1 MNATAVGRPSSQQ
14 LTWVWLLLGV
24 LLLPFTAY
32 QSVVAPAAWIAPVFL
47 LRFERT
53 STRGRLALVLIFA
66 AYALAAIV
74 DQRGAPVSSVV
85 DLVIGLTVFPLT
97 RGIAYM
103 LPYVADRLI
112 GRRLGTWPRLF
123 VFPTAFV
130 AVDWAMSLL
139 RLTGTFGSP
148 AYSQMGELALLQ
160 IISVTGMWG
169 LTFLITWFAAVV
181 NAAWEHGFRAPQA
194 LRPLGVFM
202 ITLGLVLLYGT
213 LRLSGP
219 VAPSSTVEVATVTID
234 SSVLDAATSGLDF
247 ATFYSSTDAQR
258 AAVRPQFAST
268 VDQMM
273 SRTETALR
281 QGAKLV
287 GWQEDSGQVLAE
299 DAPATIAR
307 ASALADRYH
316 AYLQIELTIYD
327 RTAGLP
333 YLHNESILIDDTG
346 HVVAT
351 YEKSYPVFP
360 GEWLATFPGSG
371 VLPDVTSPYGL
382 ISTAICNDMGF
393 PGLEHQAGAS
403 GIDILFAPT
412 HSIFAGWS
420 ASDTAEATYRTIED
434 GFSLV
439 RPTGNGPS
447 LILDPEGR
455 VLANQDYFASD
466 NSHIQMAS
474 IPTQGV
480 STIYGRFG
488 DWFAYLCLLGLAALG
503 AYALVRRRSVP
514 AESVQP
520 A

>member
-1 MNATAVGRPSSQQ
+1 MNSTTVGRPSSRQ
-14 LTWVWLLLGV
+14 LTWLWLLIGV
-24 LLLPFTAY
+24 QLLPFTAY
-32 QSVVAPAAWIAPVFL
+32 QCVVPLAAWIAPVFL

-53 STRGRLALVLIFA
+53 SVRGRLALFLIFA
-66 AYALAAIV
+66 AYAAAVLI
-74 DQRGAPVSSVV
+74 DMRGGSSRGI
-85 DLVIGLTVFPLT
+85 DLVVGLILLPPS
-97 RGIAYM
+97 RGIVYT

-123 VFPTAFV
+123 VFPAAFV

-139 RLTGTFGSP
+139 HATDTLWSP
-148 AYSQMGELALLQ
+148 ALSQAGDLVLLQ

-169 LTFLITWFAAVV
+169 VTFLIAWFASTV
-181 NAAWEHGFRAPQA
+181 NGLWEHGSPWLPAS
-194 LRPLGVFM
+194 RPMGTFLVVLGGVLLFGSVR
-202 ITLGLVLLYGT
+202 LGLST
-213 LRLSGP
+213 P
-219 VAPSSTVEVATVTID
+219 TAQTVEVATVTID

-258 AAVRPQFAST
+258 AAVRPQFAAT

-273 SRTETALR
+273 SRTETALQ

-346 HVVAT
+346 RVVAT

-360 GEWLATFPGSG
+360 GEWLATFPGTG
-371 VLPDVTSPYGL
+371 VLPDVESPYGRL
-382 ISTAICNDMGF
+382 STAICHDMF
-393 PGLEHQAGAS
+393 YPSLLRQAGDS
-403 GIDILFAPT
+403 RIDILFAPT
-412 HSIFAGWS
+412 HSVSPTQSSEA
-420 ASDTAEATYRTIED
+420 AEATYRAIEN

-455 VLANQDYFASD
+455 VLASQDYSTSNGGILLAR
-466 NSHIQMAS
+466 

-480 STIYGRFG
+480 ATIYGHFG
-488 DWFAYLCLLGLAALG
+488 DWFVYLCLLGLAALG
-503 AYALVRRRSVP
+503 AYALVRGR
-514 AESVQP
+514 QP
-520 A
+520 VAVERPEMA